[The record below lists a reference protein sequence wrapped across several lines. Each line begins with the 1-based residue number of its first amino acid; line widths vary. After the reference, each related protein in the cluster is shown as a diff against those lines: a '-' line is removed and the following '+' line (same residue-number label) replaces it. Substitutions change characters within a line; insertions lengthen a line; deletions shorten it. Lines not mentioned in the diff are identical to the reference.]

1 VIVLASYDESD
12 FERAVATVSAESSPN
27 LLAERLGIEWDYL
40 GWLALGVAEEV
51 LREEEPDTAGEPD
64 GTVVAFCAEAFT
76 AGFLIGSFLP
86 PAAVPRGRLLPLAV
100 DNVQQRGRHAVIA
113 DHCDLSS
120 VARLETMYSAA
131 LVESLPAREEDDRNA
146 LRQPVTRIFES
157 GLATGL
163 ALSSL

>member
-1 VIVLASYDESD
+1 MSVLASYDEND
-12 FERAVATVSAESSPN
+12 FERAVATVSGEASPHV
-27 LLAERLGIEWDYL
+27 LAERLGIEWDYL

-51 LREEEPDTAGEPD
+51 LREHEPDAAVEPEPH
-64 GTVVAFCAEAFT
+64 VVAYCAEAFT

-86 PAAVPRGRLLPLAV
+86 PDAVPRGRLLPLAV
-100 DNVQQRGRHAVIA
+100 DGVQKRGRHAVIA

-131 LVESLPAREEDDRNA
+131 LVESMPLGPDDDA
-146 LRQPVTRIFES
+146 GQFEQPVTRIFES

-163 ALSSL
+163 ALATL